1 MKSKTSFFNKTI
13 FLKNITHF
21 WPIWLMILAW
31 NVFIMPF
38 MIYNSSLQYKM
49 MNTISEKELAIL
61 RSNDI
66 LSIVYVYIN
75 PVILFIFSV
84 IAVMAVFSYLYNA
97 RSANA
102 IHALPVTRKELF
114 ITNYFSGLLFLV
126 VPEIIG
132 FLMGTLV
139 SAMCGYT
146 SMNHLLTGLLFAIG
160 LSVIF
165 YSFTVF
171 VAMFTG
177 QLLAVPIFTVIL
189 QFLFVGSR
197 AIVTLLMSMLSYGM
211 PLDLNGSKTDI
222 LSPLYYIVRHVKLWY
237 DYTEEYGRICMGLSG
252 KWIVGGYMLAAVVF
266 VIAAYLIYR
275 IRNMETAGSLVSISW
290 ICPLFRWGAAF
301 CGGALFSVI
310 FCGVTGFS
318 SGKGIFISVLLFALF
333 FGSIFFFGA
342 QMFLEKGF
350 RVFKKKRLIECG
362 IFLVIFGSMYVA
374 IETDLFGQEKKVP
387 DLSQIQTAYIDNCDV
402 SDEDLI
408 EQVLEIHRQIID
420 SKKEFEAFAETSQET
435 YYIPLVYTMKKGS
448 SFRRSYEIPIT
459 EETLSDQTSVAH
471 KIAELSSIPKVYKK
485 QLFRGEDD
493 EIEPRQCWI
502 DLYDENDEAE
512 NYEFSAE
519 DTKKM
524 YQAVLADIEEGNFK
538 EYILNKYSYDNS
550 AESVYFNTIAFE
562 YIRREKDEKG
572 QHAENVSE
580 ETMISFDV
588 NCRNIIGALIET
600 GAIKSKAD
608 LVTLQE
614 RDEWD
619 ENMLE
624 D

>member
-49 MNTISEKELAIL
+49 MNTVSEKELALL

-84 IAVMAVFSYLYNA
+84 IAVMAVFSYLYSA

-102 IHALPVTRKELF
+102 MHALPVTRKELF
-114 ITNYFSGLLFLV
+114 VTNYVSGLLFLV

-132 FLMGTLV
+132 FLMGILV
-139 SAMCGYT
+139 SAVCGYT

-160 LSVIF
+160 LSIIF

-189 QFLFVGSR
+189 QFLYVGSR

-211 PLDLNGSKTDI
+211 PYDLSGSKTDI
-222 LSPLYYIVRHVKLWY
+222 LSPLYYIVRHVRVWY
-237 DYTEEYGRICMGLSG
+237 DYTEEYGRVGMGLTG
-252 KWIVGGYMLAAVVF
+252 KWIVGGYMLAAIVF
-266 VIAAYLIYR
+266 VIAAYCIYR

-310 FCGVTGFS
+310 FCGILGFS
-318 SGKGIFISVLLFALF
+318 SGSGLFISVLLFALF
-333 FGSIFFFGA
+333 FGGIFFFGA

-350 RVFKKKRLIECG
+350 RVFKKKRIMECG
-362 IFLVIFGSMYVA
+362 IFLVILGSMYVA
-374 IETDLFGQEKKVP
+374 IEADLFGQEKKIP
-387 DLSQIQTAYIDNCDV
+387 DLSQIQSVYFENYNI
-402 SDEDLI
+402 SDQELI
-408 EQVLEIHRQIID
+408 EKVLEIHKQIID
-420 SKKEFEAFAETSQET
+420 SKKEFEDFAARSQET
-435 YYIPLVYTMKKGS
+435 YYVPVQYVLKNGS
-448 SFRRSYEIPIT
+448 SLRRSYEIPIT
-459 EETLSDQTSVAH
+459 KELLLDQTSAAY
-471 KIAELSSIPKVYKK
+471 KIADLSVVPEVYKK
-485 QLFRGEDD
+485 QLFGGD
-493 EIEPRQCWI
+493 EEGIEPRQCWI
-502 DLYDENDEAE
+502 DLYDENNEIED
-512 NYEFSAE
+512 YEFSAE
-519 DTKKM
+519 DTEKM
-524 YQAVLADIEEGNFK
+524 YQAVLADIEEGNFR
-538 EYILNKYSYDNS
+538 EYILNRYSYDNS
-550 AESVYFNTIAFE
+550 YASVYYNTIGFE
-562 YIRREKDEKG
+562 YIKKEKDKSS
-572 QHAENVSE
+572 QHAETVSGE
-580 ETMISFDV
+580 SMISFDV
-588 NCRNIIGALIET
+588 NCTNIIDALIET

-608 LVTLQE
+608 LITMKEKEE
-614 RDEWD
+614 RDEK
-619 ENMLE
+619 MLAE
-624 D
+624 